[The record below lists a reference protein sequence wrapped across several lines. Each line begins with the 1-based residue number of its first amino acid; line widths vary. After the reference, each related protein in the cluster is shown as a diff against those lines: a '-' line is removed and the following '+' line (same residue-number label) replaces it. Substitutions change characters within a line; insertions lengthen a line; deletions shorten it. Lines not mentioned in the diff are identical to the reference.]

1 VRVGLPLMVLTSLSL
16 HVIALLFWMLTA
28 QRPAGSGSGHE
39 VEPPGPVVILSKE
52 ITPDQPSHPPTH
64 AATQPPPQ
72 TPAVAAKP
80 EPQPTPSRETSAS
93 AQQIL
98 AGGGGPH
105 LNGGVV
111 FLLDISGSMY
121 EAYAGATRLALAR
134 KFLDRQID
142 ALPNGTPFAIALYG
156 ESTLH
161 NGRLVA
167 ADPATRTAAEQYLAN
182 DFDCGGGTNLSA
194 GLETAQYLHPASII
208 LVTDGDLH
216 VANDKLMKDARRIL
230 GAEGPQLS
238 VFGIAPRPN
247 TGDEEE
253 LENLVRQQRGSYQSM
268 DVPGASRASAT
279 GSSNEH

>member
-1 VRVGLPLMVLTSLSL
+1 MVLTSLSL

-134 KFLDRQID
+134 KFITRQIN

-156 ESTLH
+156 ETTLH
-161 NGRLVA
+161 NGPLLPA
-167 ADPATRTAAEQYLAN
+167 NPATRNAAEQYLIS

-194 GLETAQYLHPASII
+194 GLETAERLHPASIV
-208 LVTDGDLH
+208 LVTDGDLN

-230 GAEGPQLS
+230 SPPSPQLS

-247 TGDEEE
+247 TGDEEL
-253 LENLVRQQRGSYQSM
+253 LENLVHQQMGRYQSM
-268 DVPGASRASAT
+268 DVPGASRAAAAGAGNS
-279 GSSNEH
+279 H